1 MINKTNHLKWSTAEI
16 CCPSVNLDLTVIEL
30 PSPCEVWGVT
40 LMAAPTGSFLI
51 ERDLLSSHSPVSS
64 DGARQAVCKG
74 RSHQEVPDQE
84 VPDQEGEHQEELKE
98 RQGEH

>member
-1 MINKTNHLKWSTAEI
+1 MINKTNHLKWSRAEI
-16 CCPSVNLDLTVIEL
+16 RCPSVNLDLTVIEL
-30 PSPCEVWGVT
+30 PSPCGPV
-40 LMAAPTGSFLI
+40 GSYSDWEFPDR
-51 ERDLLSSHSPVSS
+51 ERDLLSSHSSVGS

-84 VPDQEGEHQEELKE
+84 GEHQEELKE